1 VAAIITKEPVK
12 VAPVFGAAQLL
23 VDIHKV
29 DSLHIITELTQQTA
43 QAEQVDISTEI
54 VEQLVRREW

>member
-1 VAAIITKEPVK
+1 
-12 VAPVFGAAQLL
+12 

-43 QAEQVDISTEI
+43 QVEQVDISLEI